1 MKKIYSKFTKD
12 RRAQFQIETYI
23 AVEDGRRYVAKRAL
37 TKDAKAHVRSMVDFY
52 QNHKEKDLLC
62 ESTPDGDDT
71 VRFAFLEGRSLCKE
85 MLGALD
91 AHDHDAFMAILTHY
105 HEILIHSVDKSSDV
119 ADGAEYSVNSSSYEE
134 VFGAAK
140 MDGLECACNLDIDLT
155 FDNIIHV
162 GDFDPVSGAI
172 DQKAPDHYQIID
184 YEWVFPF
191 EVPVN
196 YAIYRA
202 ISAFYLKYASVMQDV
217 VTLSDMYELFLITP
231 EQVAI
236 FEQMNENFDAYVYG
250 RKGAHQVLAGYRKQV
265 FDAKQMVS
273 QSIEEGKVYFVQ
285 SFLDC
290 GDGYGEE
297 GSLKFDIPMP
307 KGTEKIPVEAV
318 IPVANAATVRQ
329 LRIDPVNISCI
340 IQDVAL
346 TVELSDGSKVT
357 VEQFLHNAITTSE
370 GQYIFANEDPQFC
383 IDNIWGEKLVSIQV
397 SFELI
402 SLDVLNNPALKF
414 LAEKKPAGEWKQQ
427 MRLVKAFRQK

>member
-37 TKDAKAHVRSMVDFY
+37 TEEAKAHVHSMVDFY
-52 QNHKEKDLLC
+52 QNHEQKDLLC
-62 ESTPDGDDT
+62 ESAADGDDT

-105 HEILIHSVDKSSDV
+105 HEILTHSVGKSMAVQISRDALKGPSF
-119 ADGAEYSVNSSSYEE
+119 AD
-134 VFGAAK
+134 VFGAVQT
-140 MDGLECACNLDIDLT
+140 DGLECACNLDIDLT

-172 DQKAPDHYQIID
+172 DQNAPDHYQIID

-217 VTLSDMYELFLITP
+217 VTLEDMYGLFLITA
-231 EQVAI
+231 EQISV

-250 RKGAHQVLAGYRKQV
+250 SQGAHQVLEGYRKQV
-265 FDAKQMVS
+265 FDVKQMVS
-273 QSIEEGKVYFVQ
+273 RSIEEGKVYFVQ

-290 GDGYGEE
+290 GEGYGED
-297 GSLKFDIPMP
+297 GSQKFDIPMP
-307 KGTEKIPVEAV
+307 KGTEKIPVEIV
-318 IPVANAATVRQ
+318 IPVFNASTVKQ

-340 IQDVAL
+340 IQNVTL
-346 TVELSDGSKVT
+346 QVKLSDGSTVA
-357 VEQFLHNAITTSE
+357 VEQYLHNAITTSE

-383 IDNIWGEKLVSIQV
+383 IDNIWGEKLASIQV
-397 SFELI
+397 SFELV

-414 LAEKKPAGEWKQQ
+414 LAEKKSAGEWKQQ
-427 MRLVKAFRQK
+427 MRLMKAFRRK